1 MINHVMLTTTH
12 TNTYTHTH
20 THTHTHTPTH
30 EYIYTYIIAIR
41 MINHVTL
48 TPTHVKQ
55 AIEEEKDTDYPR
67 HSLRHGDV
75 PADMQHK
82 AVEETQQGEEDHFRP
97 DYFFNA
103 MPFPGDENVPVHP
116 IVLNVAPH
124 NDYTTH
130 VCSNPT
136 PRKFLGAKEEEV
148 PRGEGGGGGVVVEAR
163 DTPSVLPPP
172 GVCSRVYLRFCVLLL
187 KFNPNPKP

>member
-1 MINHVMLTTTH
+1 
-12 TNTYTHTH
+12 
-20 THTHTHTPTH
+20 
-30 EYIYTYIIAIR
+30 

-48 TPTHVKQ
+48 TTTHIKQ

-67 HSLRHGDV
+67 HGEV
-75 PADMQHK
+75 AAEIQHK
-82 AVEETQQGEEDHFRP
+82 AVEQTQHAGQEDFRP
-97 DYFFNA
+97 DDFFYA
-103 MPFPGDENVPVHP
+103 LQLPGDDASVLPN
-116 IVLNVAPH
+116 VLNVAPH